1 MDTPIQTP
9 KGPNETPKPGATPN
23 EDGDKKTPNGNA
35 TLSNDII
42 AGNYVLLNQIGKG
55 AFGEIFLS
63 FNLRDNVEVAIKKE
77 IRRQNKQAQLKT
89 EAKVYQS
96 LLNISPN
103 QDLTGGIALAQETV
117 QGVPKYYGMGEL
129 PDTTGFYLIMEFL
142 GPNLNELFKFC
153 GMRKFTISTVCLL
166 AIQILN
172 RIENVH
178 KHNFL
183 HRDIKPENFMIGSQ
197 DSSNIIYLI
206 DFGLSKRYKNARN
219 NQHIPYREGR
229 NLIGTARY
237 VSINTHLGIEQ
248 SRRDDLESI
257 GYVIIFFLK
266 GYLPWQGLKGGDKYQ
281 RIMEKKLQIPTDI
294 LCLGLPEEVSV
305 YLNYVK
311 GLRF

>member
-1 MDTPIQTP
+1 MDTPIQTQ

-237 VSINTHLGIEQ
+237 VSINTHLGI
-248 SRRDDLESI
+248 
-257 GYVIIFFLK
+257 
-266 GYLPWQGLKGGDKYQ
+266 
-281 RIMEKKLQIPTDI
+281 
-294 LCLGLPEEVSV
+294 
-305 YLNYVK
+305 
-311 GLRF
+311 